1 MHNIENVACS
11 IQRSTIWGEGNDIT
25 ILFHFSHFQNQCQ
38 SFNHVHTFL
47 PVSIVTPKAPLQLSN
62 ISWGG
67 VMCRY
72 FNYKPILRVKRNANF
87 WRVAHILVVE
97 LAGRLWITPV
107 ALTGYSDWL

>member
-38 SFNHVHTFL
+38 SLNHVHTFL
-47 PVSIVTPKAPLQLSN
+47 PVSIVTLKAPLQLSN

-67 VMCRY
+67 ALCAD
-72 FNYKPILRVKRNANF
+72 ILIINPFSVLRGMQIF
-87 WRVAHILVVE
+87 GE
-97 LAGRLWITPV
+97 
-107 ALTGYSDWL
+107 